1 MRGRGFNWHQ
11 TTASRIEREEQ
22 PLTFAEAAALAD
34 IYEQPIT
41 AFLGEGYTPRLPGVP
56 ELLDTLVRVASEVRA
71 AHEEANE

>member
-11 TTASRIEREEQ
+11 TTASRIERGDQ

-56 ELLDTLVRVASEVRA
+56 ELLDTLTRVASEVRA
-71 AHEEANE
+71 IYEESAA